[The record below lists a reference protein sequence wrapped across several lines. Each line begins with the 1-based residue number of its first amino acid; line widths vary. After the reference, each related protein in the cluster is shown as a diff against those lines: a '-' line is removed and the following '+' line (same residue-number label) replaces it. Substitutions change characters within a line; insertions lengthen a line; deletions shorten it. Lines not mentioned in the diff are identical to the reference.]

1 MLRWQNLPASALDGD
16 LAASWDALNAD
27 RGDLPF
33 LSAYVMVPALKE
45 FGHGQERL
53 LVGSDAQGPA
63 AMLILWQK
71 RFFEWQTF
79 QPSQIPLGAWVAR
92 KELSLLEITRSV
104 QRSLPG
110 PCLMLGVTQVDPLLA
125 ARDADTG
132 DSLSTDYID
141 TAWVDV
147 AGDFAG
153 YWSGRGK
160 NLRQNMKKQRN
171 KLVAEGIATTFRCLA
186 KSEEMADA
194 IACYGALESAG
205 WKAQQ
210 GTAIHPDNAQGRFYT
225 AVLEQ
230 ACARNEGWVYE
241 YAFNDKSVAVNLC
254 VRRGETLVIFKT
266 TYDETIKTFSPAFLL
281 LQEALERLFAEGRI
295 RRVEFF
301 GKVMEWHTRWT
312 EKSRT
317 LYHLTVFRWGWL
329 KRLHYSLA
337 TRLKGLKR

>member
-1 MLRWQNLPASALDGD
+1 MLHWQNLPAAALDGD
-16 LAASWDALNAD
+16 LAISWDALNAD

-33 LSAYVMVPALKE
+33 LAAYVLTEALKA
-45 FGHGQERL
+45 FGNGQERL
-53 LVGSDAQGPA
+53 LVGSDAQGPV

-92 KELSLLEITRSV
+92 KELPLLDVARSV

-110 PCLMLGVTQVDPLLA
+110 FCLILGVTQIDPLLA
-125 ARDADTG
+125 ARAADGG
-132 DSLSTDYID
+132 DSVSTDYIK

-147 AGDFAG
+147 VGNFAD

-171 KLVAEGIATTFRCLA
+171 KLSAEGIVTAFRCLTQP
-186 KSEEMADA
+186 EEMADA
-194 IACYGALESAG
+194 VARYGALESAG

-210 GTAIHPDNAQGRFYT
+210 GTAIHPDNVQGRFYT
-225 AVLEQ
+225 AILEQ
-230 ACARNEGWVYE
+230 AGSRNEGLVYE
-241 YAFNDKSVAVNLC
+241 YTFNDQPVAVNLC
-254 VRRGETLVIFKT
+254 VQRGETLIILKT

-281 LQEALERLFAEGRI
+281 LQEALEPLFVEGRI

-312 EKSRT
+312 ENHRT
-317 LYHLTVFRWGWL
+317 LYHLTVFRW
-329 KRLHYSLA
+329 RLFKKA
-337 TRLKGLKR
+337 AIFIKK